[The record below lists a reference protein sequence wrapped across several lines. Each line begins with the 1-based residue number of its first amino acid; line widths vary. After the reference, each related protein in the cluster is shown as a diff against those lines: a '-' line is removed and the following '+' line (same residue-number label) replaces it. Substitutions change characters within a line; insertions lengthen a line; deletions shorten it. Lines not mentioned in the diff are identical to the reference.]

1 MKKLDCS
8 AGSEGAASEV
18 EASSVDMESVVV
30 DPLGVTGTKRC
41 DIEVIEGDDYYEGI
55 VTVSIEV

>member
-1 MKKLDCS
+1 
-8 AGSEGAASEV
+8 
-18 EASSVDMESVVV
+18 MESVVV